1 MKTGVAQVVGCAFN
15 NDDPSI
21 GKDLAAFRT
30 TANYTTNRPIQKAI
44 QRLKYEGQTDLA
56 ITLGQRLVDTFAKTS
71 WQPTL
76 IVAVP
81 LHPLRLRERGYN
93 QAALL
98 ADVLAQGIGVPFHR
112 ETLRKVKYTRPQ
124 VGLRKDQRIANIAGA
139 FLAERDLVQ
148 NQRVLLIDDV
158 CTTGATLNA
167 CATAL
172 HKAGAAKIYGLTVA
186 SVPLD
191 TEQNKQCSKRAPS
204 LRIVTA
210 KRGYRYVQL
219 VHADGHTKS
228 LGAFNPLDP
237 TPLLDHV
244 LLQAFK
250 VNMLDLNDLIAVRD
264 ARKEQRDY
272 GLKWQDWDN
281 WAT

>member
-1 MKTGVAQVVGCAFN
+1 MKTGAIRDVGCVFN
-15 NDDPSI
+15 INDLSI
-21 GKDLAAFRT
+21 GQALTAFGS

-44 QRLKYEGQTDLA
+44 HQLKYEGQTDLA
-56 ITLGQRLVDTFAKTS
+56 MMLGQRLLDTFAKTD

-98 ADVLAQGIGVPFHR
+98 AEVVAKGISVPFHR
-112 ETLRKVKYTRPQ
+112 ETLRKVKHTRPQ
-124 VGLRKDQRIANIAGA
+124 VGLRKRQRADNVRGAFIAEPDLASAQRI
-139 FLAERDLVQ
+139 
-148 NQRVLLIDDV
+148 LLIDDV
-158 CTTGATLNA
+158 CTTGATLTA
-167 CATAL
+167 CAVTL
-172 HKAGAAKIYGLTVA
+172 QKAGTAKIYGLTVA
-186 SVPLD
+186 AVPPD
-191 TEQNKQCSKRAPS
+191 TTRNIQPKRKPS
-204 LRIVTA
+204 LRIVTD

-219 VHADGHTKS
+219 VHADGRTKS

-250 VNMLDLNDLIAVRD
+250 VNTLTIGDLIALRD
-264 ARKEQRDY
+264 AHKEQRHYALTWHDWER
-272 GLKWQDWDN
+272 WQR
-281 WAT
+281 